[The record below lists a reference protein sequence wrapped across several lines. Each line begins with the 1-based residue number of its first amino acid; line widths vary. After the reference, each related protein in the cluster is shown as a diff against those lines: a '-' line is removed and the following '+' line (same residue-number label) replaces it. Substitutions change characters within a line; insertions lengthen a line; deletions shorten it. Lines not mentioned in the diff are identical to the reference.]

1 MDLGHRD
8 ARVIVTGGG
17 ANIGRGIALGLAA
30 EGARVLVADI
40 DGPQAEAV
48 AAEARRAGAADAQ
61 FAAADLTA
69 PDAAAGV
76 AGRAVSAWGG
86 VDVLVNNAGWSKPGF
101 FADQTD
107 RRLWQRTVEVN
118 LYTAIACTQAV
129 LGPMREAGGG
139 AVVFISSDSAF
150 GAIRQ
155 GIYGSTK
162 AGLISLARTV
172 AREHGRH
179 GIRSNVVAP
188 GLVVPDD
195 DAPAGSHSGR
205 PGRDLHAGTGRLR
218 AQPAAAAPDDHGRR
232 HRQRGR
238 VDLLAAGGTA
248 GDRPGRRR
256 RRRLD
261 DAPEARTSV
270 RSD

>member
-1 MDLGHRD
+1 MDLGHRG

-17 ANIGRGIALGLAA
+17 ANIGRGIVLGFAA

-48 AAEARRAGAADAQ
+48 AAQARRAGAADAR
-61 FAAADLTA
+61 AAVADLTQ
-69 PDAAAGV
+69 PDAAAAV
-76 AGRAVSAWGG
+76 AGQAAGAWGG
-86 VDVLVNNAGWSKPGF
+86 VDVLVNNAGWSQPGF

-107 RRLWQRTVEVN
+107 RALWQRTMEVN

-150 GAIRQ
+150 GAVRQ

-172 AREHGRH
+172 ARENGRH

-188 GLVVPDD
+188 GLVLPDE
-195 DAPAGSHSGR
+195 DAEPGPHSVWAG
-205 PGRDLHAGTGRLR
+205 GRDAIFTPEQADYVLR
-218 AQPAAAAPDDHGRR
+218 QQPLRRPTTAADVANAVLWVSSP
-232 HRQRGR
+232 
-238 VDLLAAGGTA
+238 LAARQVTGQVIAVGG
-248 GDRPGRRR
+248 GSSMP
-256 RRRLD
+256 
-261 DAPEARTSV
+261 
-270 RSD
+270 

>member
-1 MDLGHRD
+1 MDLGHAG

-17 ANIGRGIALGLAA
+17 ANIGRGIALGFAA

-40 DGPQAEAV
+40 DGAQAEAV
-48 AAEARRAGAADAQ
+48 ADLAEKAGAAAVQ
-61 FAAADLTA
+61 HVAADLTTT
-69 PDAAAGV
+69 DGAAET
-76 AGRAVSAWGG
+76 AGRALAEWGG

-107 RRLWQRTVEVN
+107 RELWQHTIEVN
-118 LYTAIACTQAV
+118 LYTAYACTQAV

-139 AVVFISSDSAF
+139 CLVFISSDSAF

-162 AGLISLARTV
+162 AGLISLARTI

-179 GIRSNVVAP
+179 NIRSNVVAP

-195 DAPAGSHSGR
+195 DAPVGPHSVWAA
-205 PGRDLHAGTGRLR
+205 GRDAIFTPEQTDYVLKTQPLRRLTT
-218 AQPAAAAPDDHGRR
+218 AADVANAVLWISSP
-232 HRQRGR
+232 
-238 VDLLAAGGTA
+238 LAARQVTGQVIAVGGGSTM
-248 GDRPGRRR
+248 P
-256 RRRLD
+256 
-261 DAPEARTSV
+261 
-270 RSD
+270 